1 MNRKQ
6 QSVVLA
12 SLLALALAGC
22 SSTKTGDE
30 MTAGTTAGG
39 AGASTMPSPP
49 ATPPAPAPG
58 AATTAAT
65 ETPMAMPP
73 QEPGAQPPATMP
85 AATPNAVVVSI
96 ETVPRAPGSTSVGGS
111 TSGATGSSMG
121 QDKQY
126 RITLR
131 TDDGAT
137 RVVTQD
143 KAPTFRNG
151 DRVNLTDGMINR

>member
-1 MNRKQ
+1 VAEKKNQ
-6 QSVVLA
+6 
-12 SLLALALAGC
+12 
-22 SSTKTGDE
+22 
-30 MTAGTTAGG
+30 
-39 AGASTMPSPP
+39 
-49 ATPPAPAPG
+49 
-58 AATTAAT
+58 T

-96 ETVPRAPGSTSVGGS
+96 ETVPRVGPGSTSVGGS
-111 TSGATGSSMG
+111 TGGATGSSMG

-126 RITLR
+126 RITVR

-143 KAPTFRNG
+143 KAPTFRSG